1 MRRRWN
7 GSIQSANTPVYSNTG
22 MSREDYGMYRCM
34 VTDVLYVD
42 DDRNISK
49 KSKNPEV
56 LYEVV
61 ILGGKASGQ
70 TLSYC
75 RLASYLDGDNNYSE
89 FTLKKASKDISKT
102 KLSDNDGDI
111 VYVQFVQGHDAYPVI
126 IGMARGI
133 NQKIGTKKADGP
145 RFIEGYNGVE
155 TLIDNKGQRITTMK
169 GGQVKDGGFK
179 PGDSSVIKEEWNK
192 DEKITTTFKS
202 GLTVTADGKNDK
214 VEIKT
219 SGGVVT
225 SLDGKGNKISI
236 KAGSTEIL
244 IDGASGKISLKGDS
258 IDLGSAVSDFVTK
271 FTALASAFAT
281 HTHMVPQA
289 PSGTLPSQPP
299 MAPLLTDV
307 GSQSV
312 KVQS

>member
-22 MSREDYGMYRCM
+22 MAREDYGMYRCM
-34 VTDVLYVD
+34 VTDVIYVD

-89 FTLKKASKDISKT
+89 ATLKKASKDISKT

-133 NQKIGTKKADGP
+133 NQKVGANKSDGP
-145 RFIEGYNGVE
+145 RFIESYNGFE
-155 TLIDNKGQRITTMK
+155 TLIDNKGQRTTTMK
-169 GGQVKDGGFK
+169 GGQLKDGGFK
-179 PGDSSVIKEEWNK
+179 PSTSTIIKEEWNK
-192 DEKITTTFKS
+192 DEKIITTFKS
-202 GLTVTADGKNDK
+202 GLTVTADGKNDR

-219 SGGVVT
+219 SGGVET
-225 SLDGKGNKISI
+225 SIDGKGNKISI

-244 IDGASGKISLKGDS
+244 IDGGSGKISLKGDM
-258 IDLGSAVSDFVTK
+258 IDLGTSVSDFVTK
-271 FTALASAFAT
+271 FTELASAFAT
-281 HTHMVPQA
+281 HTHTTTSPGA
-289 PSGTLPSQPP
+289 PTSPP
-299 MAPLLTDV
+299 MAPLLVSV
-307 GSQSV
+307 GSQTV
-312 KVQS
+312 KVSS